1 LGISI
6 LHHRFVVGSYV
17 RKCVTL
23 RISKGLRAIALATG
37 ISRKVYNDTRVIFI
51 TIIAIYITLAEKIG
65 TPLII
70 LVLDSK
76 VSSVSIHRFIPV
88 DLFLFSVLPKKSHT
102 KKFRVLSSCHRLDCI
117 KFRFL
122 VDGRVLVASQIFS
135 VSCPSVFVVGFSS
148 EFSSRS
154 ILRQIVFAESR
165 SATSY

>member
-1 LGISI
+1 

-102 KKFRVLSSCHRLDCI
+102 KKLG
-117 KFRFL
+117 FL
-122 VDGRVLVASQIFS
+122 VLVIA
-135 VSCPSVFVVGFSS
+135 
-148 EFSSRS
+148 
-154 ILRQIVFAESR
+154 
-165 SATSY
+165 